1 MFVRVKSTPNSPKKF
16 VQIVESIRKGDKV
29 SQKIVRHIGYA
40 LEDAE
45 LKQLKFLAES
55 IKVKLEAG
63 DQMLLFTPEQLA
75 HKKKDKQIDQK
86 TSDKDYKVNLKDL
99 IEEQRLVNGIHDVH
113 GSLFDEFGYQNIFK
127 NPARQKALVNI
138 FRDIVMAR
146 IANPVSKRA
155 SVDMLEED
163 FGINLDLHR
172 VYRMMD
178 KLDDQAIEDL
188 NKITYQKTVDLFG
201 GTLDVIFIDTTT
213 IYFESFD
220 ADDLRDFGFSKD
232 LKFNQPQVLLSL
244 LVTKEGLPVAY
255 QVFPGSTYEG
265 HTLIPSLKEL
275 RQKYKIDK
283 VIMVADSGLFNN
295 DNVTA
300 LENEG
305 FEYIVG
311 ARLKNMTKAIQQK
324 ILNKQNYKQ
333 VRKEYSIA
341 EILLEKERKLIVS
354 YKGNRARKDANDRI
368 RAIKRLEK
376 KLSKQKN
383 PKNYLSNYGYKKY
396 LKVIGETHIEFDQDK
411 IKQDQEWDGLHGV
424 ITNAK
429 DLNNDETLS
438 QYTQLWQVEE
448 AFRIN
453 KHDLKVRPVFHWTSS
468 RVKAHF
474 AICFCCYALVKHL
487 AYRIKLQ
494 YKSLSIERIR
504 QKLVRTQTSIL
515 FDQRR
520 KIRYGLPS
528 RITRDVKKI
537 YKLMNITKRLTPYM
551 IK

>member
-1 MFVRVKSTPNSPKKF
+1 MFVRVKTTPNSPKKA

-29 SQKIVRHIGYA
+29 SQKIIRHIGYA
-40 LEDAE
+40 LEDSE
-45 LKQLKFLAES
+45 LKQLKLLAES
-55 IKVKLEAG
+55 IKIKLEAG
-63 DQMLLFTPEQLA
+63 DQMLLFSPEQLA

-99 IEEQRLVNGIHDVH
+99 IEEQRLVSGIHDVY
-113 GSLFDEFGYQNIFK
+113 GALFDEFGYQSIFN

-146 IANPVSKRA
+146 VANPLSKRA

-163 FGINLDLHR
+163 FGISLDLHR

-188 NKITYQKTVDLFG
+188 NKITYQKTLDLFG

-213 IYFESFD
+213 VYFESFD
-220 ADDLRDFGFSKD
+220 ADDLRDMGFSKD

-255 QVFPGSTYEG
+255 QIFPGNTYEG

-275 RQKYKIDK
+275 QQKYKIDK

-295 DNVTA
+295 KNVAA
-300 LENEG
+300 LEEEG

-311 ARLKNMTKAIQQK
+311 ARLKNMSKAIQQK

-333 VRKEYSIA
+333 ARKGYSIA
-341 EILLEKERKLIVS
+341 EIPLEKGRKLVVS
-354 YKGNRARKDANDRI
+354 YKDSRARKDAHDRNTAV
-368 RAIKRLEK
+368 RRLEK
-376 KLSKQKN
+376 KLAKQKN
-383 PKNYLSNYGYKKY
+383 PKNYLSNYGYQKY
-396 LKVIGETHIEFDQDK
+396 LKVIGETQIEFDQDK
-411 IKQDQEWDGLHGV
+411 IAQDQKWDGLHGV

-429 DLNNDETLS
+429 DLSNDETLS
-438 QYTQLWQVEE
+438 QYKQLWHVEE
-448 AFRIN
+448 AFRIT
-453 KHDLKVRPVFHWTSS
+453 KHDLKVRPVFHWTPV

-474 AICFCCYALVKHL
+474 AICFTAYALVKHL

-494 YKSLSIERIR
+494 YKSLSVERIR
-504 QKLVRTQTSIL
+504 QKLIRTQTSIL
-515 FDQRR
+515 YDKKR

-528 RITRDVKKI
+528 RITMEVKRI
-537 YKLMNITKRLTPYM
+537 YKLMNVNRMLTPY
-551 IK
+551 IIS